1 MHPHRDT
8 HTQEKEKEKKKGER
22 YKYDSNKTSSLV
34 WNKNNAKLILW
45 KGRKYQ
51 TLRLDNPSPSP
62 QTPKEKQKCVGYQR
76 EKITQKKTFGLK
88 EEL

>member
-45 KGRKYQ
+45 KGRNYQ
-51 TLRLDNPSPSP
+51 TLRLDNPPP
-62 QTPKEKQKCVGYQR
+62 PKKNPPPPP
-76 EKITQKKTFGLK
+76 KKNK
-88 EEL
+88 NE